1 MKSSRA
7 ISNKLIRNLMDEHE
21 MILQALTVLRIVT
34 ERVEKRRPVELRDF
48 EVPLAVSF
56 GLRRQDS
63 SSRRGRALIRHF
75 GREITA
81 INSSNDGAA
90 NDATC
95 HGPILCG
102 QNYRSR
108 RRSRRGERGWRKQFV
123 GSAQSYDV
131 LLTCHICSED
141 HNVFPAIDRL
151 IDRHGLRTKSESQS
165 MRKQKDRLEKA
176 LRRMALRYGD
186 MVHGVENIHRCERN
200 TQSKGG

>member
-1 MKSSRA
+1 MKSSQA
-7 ISNKLIRNLMDEHE
+7 ISNKLIRDLMDEHV

-34 ERVEKRRPVELRDF
+34 ERIEKRRPVELTDLQFLSRFLSDYADKIHHHAEEELLF
-48 EVPLAVSF
+48 DTLAEKAPRSI
-56 GLRRQDS
+56 RRMMEQLTTQHVM
-63 SSRRGRALIRHF
+63 GRFFVAR
-75 GREITA
+75 ITEA
-81 INSSNDGAA
+81 VAGAA
-90 NDATC
+90 
-95 HGPILCG
+95 G
-102 QNYRSR
+102 
-108 RRSRRGERGWRKQFV
+108 GERGWRRQFV

-186 MVHGVENIHRCERN
+186 MDPGIENIHRCERN
-200 TQSKGG
+200 TTE